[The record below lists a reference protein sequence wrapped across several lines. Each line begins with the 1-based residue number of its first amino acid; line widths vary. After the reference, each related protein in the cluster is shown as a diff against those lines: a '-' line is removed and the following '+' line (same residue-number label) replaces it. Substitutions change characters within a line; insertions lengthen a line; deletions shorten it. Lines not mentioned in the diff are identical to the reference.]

1 MQSILSKKV
10 LAFSKI
16 ATLLIALFAFLLSGQ
31 AIAGSPLA
39 TVQVKDGDLVGHVV
53 DKNTNEYLSGITI
66 YLKGT
71 PHGATTDASGHYFLR
86 NLRAGKY
93 TIVMQGVGY
102 KTQEKTVT
110 LRAGVSL
117 EVNFEAEEDVLS
129 LEEVVVSSNRQR
141 TLRKLAPTLVSV
153 LDDHVFKI
161 TNAVSLS
168 QGLTF
173 QPGLRV
179 ENNCQNCGF
188 SQVRINGLDGRYS
201 QILIDSRPSF
211 SALAGIYGL
220 EQIPAN
226 MIDRVE
232 VVRGGGS
239 ALYGSNAIAGVVNII
254 TKEPEYNSFHFRENL
269 TMLGGRVPD
278 NAVSFCGTVVGA
290 DGRIGGMIFG
300 QNRIRRPWDAN
311 GDGFSELGLNKN
323 NSLGG
328 RLFFRPTGQDRLS
341 VETHFIQEYRR
352 GGDHFDLPD
361 QYASVSER
369 LEHNVYS
376 GNANYSHR
384 SEDGTGLLQIYGSGQ
399 VVVRDSYYGGVG
411 DENLGSLG
419 HLPSVAEEGN
429 YVPGINFGKTTG
441 QTYVAGLQW
450 NKDLGHLLFMPA
462 KLLLGTEYSYD
473 GLHDIMPVRQ
483 WIPDDT
489 GKATLYPP
497 TIQHLHVVSQIAQF
511 EWTDDRWTILLGGR
525 LDEHSMVRN
534 SKGQLKPV
542 FSPRATLRFNPL
554 SNISLR
560 LAYAKGFRAPQLFD
574 EDLHVNIVGGESQ
587 RIHNRPN
594 LKPENSHSLSASAD
608 MYFTLGQVQTNLL
621 VEGFYTRLNDAFT
634 TNEVGSKDGYIIYE
648 RINGSG
654 AKVAGLNIEAKAA
667 VSHLMIQGGLTLQ
680 TAMWDQP
687 QEWGKR
693 ARLADEATGAEPRE
707 INTLKDNGPEK
718 LTGFAKDANGAYE
731 EVPMSTRHYLRTP
744 DLYGYLTLQYTPT
757 HQLTLSTT
765 LNYTGSMYAPHMIE
779 CGRMAALVDRD
790 LVKRG
795 KRQATGT
802 DAAPRW
808 DRLERTPS
816 FVELGAKVSYD
827 FRVFNSSTIQVYVGA
842 NNLLNSIQKDFD
854 LNGARDSA
862 YVFGPSQ
869 PRSYYV
875 GLAMDI

>member
-1 MQSILSKKV
+1 MRLTLSEKV
-10 LAFSKI
+10 LSFSKRV
-16 ATLLIALFAFLLSGQ
+16 TLLIVLFACFISGQ

-39 TVQVKDGDLVGHVV
+39 TTQVKDGDLVGHVV
-53 DKNTNEYLSGITI
+53 DKVTNEYLPGITI

-86 NLRAGKY
+86 NLKSGQY
-93 TIVMQGVGY
+93 TIVMQSVGY
-102 KTQEKTVT
+102 KTQEKTIT

-117 EVNFEAEEDVLS
+117 EVNFEAEEDILS
-129 LEEVVVSSNRQR
+129 LEEIVVSSNRQR

-239 ALYGSNAIAGVVNII
+239 ALYGSNAIAGVINII
-254 TKEPEYNSFHFRENL
+254 TKEPEYDSFHFRENL

-328 RLFFRPTGQDRLS
+328 RLFFRPTGQDRFS
-341 VETHFIQEYRR
+341 IETHFIQEYRR

-376 GNANYSHR
+376 GNANYSHS

-399 VVVRDSYYGGVG
+399 VILRDSYYGGVG
-411 DENLGSLG
+411 DENLGRLG
-419 HLPSVAEEGN
+419 HLPLVVEEGN

-441 QTYVAGLQW
+441 QTYVAGIQW
-450 NKDLGHLLFMPA
+450 NKDFGHLLFMPA

-473 GLHDIMPVRQ
+473 GLNDIMPVRQ
-483 WIPDDT
+483 WIPDET

-497 TIQHLHVVSQIAQF
+497 TVQHLHIVSQMAQF
-511 EWTDDRWTILLGGR
+511 EWTNDRWTILLGGR

-534 SKGQLKPV
+534 TKGRIKPV

-560 LAYAKGFRAPQLFD
+560 LAYAKGFRAPQIFD

-608 MYFTLGQVQTNLL
+608 MYFTFGEVQTNLL

-634 TNEVGSKDGYIIYE
+634 TNEVGAKDGYIIYE

-667 VSHLMIQGGLTLQ
+667 LHHLVLQGGLTVQ
-680 TAMWDQP
+680 TSKWDAA
-687 QEWGKR
+687 QEWGIR
-693 ARLADEATGAEPRE
+693 SRLSGEDAKSPRE
-707 INTLKDNGPEK
+707 LNTLTENGPEK
-718 LTGFAKDANGAYE
+718 LTGFARNSKGAYE
-731 EVPMSTRHYLRTP
+731 DVSMTTQHFLRTP
-744 DLYGYLTLQYTPT
+744 NIYGYLTLQYNPT
-757 HQLTLSTT
+757 RPLTLSTT
-765 LNYTGSMYAPHMIE
+765 LNYTGKMYAPHMIE
-779 CGRMAALVDRD
+779 YGRQAALVDRD
-790 LVKRG
+790 LVKSG
-795 KRQATGT
+795 KREATGT
-802 DAAPRW
+802 DTAPRW
-808 DRLERTPS
+808 DRLEHTPQ

-827 FRVFNSSTIQVYVGA
+827 FRIFNTSVLQLYLGA

-862 YVFGPSQ
+862 YVYGPSQ
-869 PRSYYV
+869 PRSYYLGV
-875 GLAMDI
+875 SMDF